1 MDKKPESKKATT
13 AISVRLPDDL
23 VQSVN
28 KIALQ
33 ELCSVTS
40 IVGRALT
47 LYVEKYRAAAEGH
60 ASLIASLNREA
71 ALDIILSEASKLPA
85 APQPTKPAEAPCAAH
100 GLRRCIQCHPP
111 KENL

>member
-1 MDKKPESKKATT
+1 MTCIIRT
-13 AISVRLPDDL
+13 NV
-23 VQSVN
+23 
-28 KIALQ
+28 
-33 ELCSVTS
+33 
-40 IVGRALT
+40 T

-60 ASLIASLNREA
+60 ASLIADLNREA